1 MKRTAALVL
10 LPLFLAQCQGPRGV
24 SVRDSS
30 KPGTNAVTK
39 ERWQGREREHA
50 AYEDGSADG
59 KIDSDRGSPNNYQA
73 HQGRFTA
80 ATEQAYREG
89 YESGYGTA
97 KPGTHEAAL
106 TNAQQAAH
114 DAGYAAGLRDRRRN
128 RGSDPDQYAGTYDA
142 KFSSWFLDGYQEGF
156 EGR

>member
-1 MKRTAALVL
+1 MKRTAALL
-10 LPLFLAQCQGPRGV
+10 LPLLLAHCTGPRGI
-24 SVRDSS
+24 SVRDSL
-30 KPGTNAVTK
+30 KPGVNTVSK
-39 ERWQGREREHA
+39 ERWQGRERERA
-50 AYEDGSADG
+50 AYEDGAADG
-59 KIDSDRGSPNNYQA
+59 KIDADRGTPQNYQS
-73 HQGRFTA
+73 HHGRFTA

-97 KPGTHEAAL
+97 RPGTRDAAL

-114 DAGYAAGLRDRRRN
+114 DAGYAAGLQDRRRN
-128 RGSDPDQYAGTYDA
+128 RGSDPDQYNGTYDA